1 MQRILTN
8 LALLPAEVLQKAE
21 SRIRDR
27 GKRKKAENIDK
38 PCPAPCRGPAEGRK
52 QNKRRREKKQR
63 ILTNLAL
70 LSAEVLQK
78 AKAESETE
86 ETESREY

>member
-1 MQRILTN
+1 MTN

-27 GKRKKAENIDK
+27 GDRKK
-38 PCPAPCRGPAEGRK
+38 
-52 QNKRRREKKQR
+52 R

-70 LSAEVLQK
+70 LLAGVLQK
-78 AKAESETE
+78 AGSRSEIE